1 VSCGSDAAPGFPDRV
16 ASERTTGA
24 NARGKFTVAAEFFD
38 CSYASRGENRL
49 LTQSIASLAC
59 LMLNKII

>member
-1 VSCGSDAAPGFPDRV
+1 VSCGSDAAAGFLDRV

-24 NARGKFTVAAEFFD
+24 NARGKFKVGAEFFD
-38 CSYASRGENRL
+38 CSYASRWENRL

-59 LMLNKII
+59 LMLNNLI